1 MWRFAKPHQGKAFRL
16 KAGGLLADGAT
27 GTISKVPSVF
37 FKARACIHGGLGLGY
52 VGHGVLLFY

>member
-1 MWRFAKPHQGKAFRL
+1 MWRFAKPHRGKAFRL

-37 FKARACIHGGLGLGY
+37 FKAMACADVIKMA
-52 VGHGVLLFY
+52 